1 VVRSSSGVQQQQ
13 WCAAAVRQCA
23 AAAVR
28 SSSGARSSSSAQQRP
43 TGTPITDTRCFC
55 SFADACHGLGMVLQ
69 PEIFPAATDSRF
81 IR

>member
-1 VVRSSSGVQQQQ
+1 MVRSSSGAQQQCASVQQQQCAAAVVRSSSG
-13 WCAAAVRQCA
+13 
-23 AAAVR
+23 
-28 SSSGARSSSSAQQRP
+28 AQQRP